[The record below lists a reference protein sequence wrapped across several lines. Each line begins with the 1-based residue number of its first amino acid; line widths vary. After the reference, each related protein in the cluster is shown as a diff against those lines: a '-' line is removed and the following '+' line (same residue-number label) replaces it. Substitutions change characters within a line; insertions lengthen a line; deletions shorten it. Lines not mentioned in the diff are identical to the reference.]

1 MTQECWGAIIDKNG
15 LETFLS
21 VSLLKVNYFSV
32 HGKVLDALN
41 DKERDNLMNYS
52 YVMGIGASINE
63 LKEKGFVIE
72 NDGDNF
78 MVSFPKEK
86 ADLWER
92 FVSQNLEDGYWNE
105 YITGYGVVFL
115 FNLEGRIKK
124 YTIYN
129 YYNEE
134 VLKLCEKLCE
144 CKFKSIKDMLAD
156 NRFYKDKLK

>member
-41 DKERDNLMNYS
+41 DKGRDNLMNYS

-92 FVSQNLEDGYWNE
+92 Q
-105 YITGYGVVFL
+105 
-115 FNLEGRIKK
+115 
-124 YTIYN
+124 
-129 YYNEE
+129 
-134 VLKLCEKLCE
+134 
-144 CKFKSIKDMLAD
+144 DMLTG
-156 NRFYKDKLK
+156 NHFYKDKIK